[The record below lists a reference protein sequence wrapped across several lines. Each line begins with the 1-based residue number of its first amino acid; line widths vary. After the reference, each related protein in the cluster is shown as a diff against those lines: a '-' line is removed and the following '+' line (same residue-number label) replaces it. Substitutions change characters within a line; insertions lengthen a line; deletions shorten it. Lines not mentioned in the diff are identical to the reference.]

1 MVSGPSYESPTEC
14 RFLKQIGCDTVGMS
28 TVPEIITAHHCGM
41 KVIGLSLITNNVV
54 MPGDNAPPAN
64 HKEVL
69 EETAKRS
76 VQLQALVERMVQELK
91 ADLEAMDDLPKIDL
105 SSSTVSARRRAN
117 LNYFLAAAAGSLALA
132 ALVSRGRK

>member
-1 MVSGPSYESPTEC
+1 MMVGPQYEAATEAKWL
-14 RFLKQIGCDTVGMS
+14 RQLGVDTVGMS

-41 KVIGLSLITNNVV
+41 KVIGLSLITNMVV

-76 VQLQALVERMVQELK
+76 VQLQALVERMVEQLK
-91 ADLEAMDDLPKIDL
+91 DDLKDMEDLPPIDL
-105 SSSTVSARRRAN
+105 TSSTT
-117 LNYFLAAAAGSLALA
+117 AA
-132 ALVSRGRK
+132 